1 MTRRSKR
8 VVKMNRE
15 GKPAQSET
23 EKQGLRDA
31 ILSHLGPLAS
41 QKSILI
47 ADDEEALGQLLS
59 SELTSRGYVCVSLG
73 SKTDAYKWSLQHHPD
88 LIITDIKSP
97 GMDGFQFVRLLK
109 SNTETKRVPIVFF
122 TGVAS
127 DENTEMAVATEP
139 RDYRRAN
146 WRTSRRLSN
155 GSSGTGKGA
164 RIPRGADVQ
173 VRQPAGASVSR
184 CSVRKLNEEFSSPR

>member
-31 ILSHLGPLAS
+31 RLSHLGPLTS

-73 SKTDAYKWSLQHHPD
+73 SKTDAYKWSLQHHPE

-109 SNTETKRVPIVFF
+109 SNTETKRVPIVFL

-127 DENTEMAVATEP
+127 DENTEMAK
-139 RDYRRAN
+139 
-146 WRTSRRLSN
+146 SL
-155 GSSGTGKGA
+155 GA
-164 RIPRGADVQ
+164 AEVVSKPCKLADVQ
-173 VRQPAGASVSR
+173 AVVERLIGNGEGRPDTPGGGR
-184 CSVRKLNEEFSSPR
+184 SSQTTGRRFRL

>member
-1 MTRRSKR
+1 MTRHSKR
-8 VVKMNRE
+8 GVKMNGR
-15 GKPAQSET
+15 GKPARSET
-23 EKQGLRDA
+23 EKQGLRDT
-31 ILSHLGPLAS
+31 ILSRLGPLTS

-73 SKTDAYKWSLQHHPD
+73 SKSDAYNWSLQHHPD

-109 SNTETKRVPIVFF
+109 SNTETKRVPIVFL

-127 DENTEMAVATEP
+127 DENTEMAK
-139 RDYRRAN
+139 
-146 WRTSRRLSN
+146 SL
-155 GSSGTGKGA
+155 GA
-164 RIPRGADVQ
+164 AEVVSKPCKLADVQ
-173 VRQPAGASVSR
+173 AVIERLIGNGQARPENPGGGRSGLETGR
-184 CSVRKLNEEFSSPR
+184 RFRL